1 MAERLFATQLNISEF
16 EELIIMASKAS
27 LTTELISQTESYD
40 GIRAGIVHLEDVLK
54 SPSYQATIEGPG
66 STTQLDDGQ
75 IVDWPTKART
85 VLILGLNHPEKDSRL
100 DWWERGDSWGNRR
113 LREIS
118 EFLKQW
124 FRKEYDLD
132 AQPLPYH
139 VEKGGLFL
147 KDAAVLSG
155 IGIIGRNNL
164 LLHPE
169 WGPRIRLRSILL
181 EGDLQTTEALE
192 GFSPC
197 ETCKGFCQKACPM
210 KAFPQEKYSRPIC
223 RKQMNA
229 DVENKVPDGEI
240 GENGKRNL
248 VIKYCRACELSC
260 PVGA

>member
-1 MAERLFATQLNISEF
+1 MTLKS
-16 EELIIMASKAS
+16 S
-27 LTTELISQTESYD
+27 LTTEIISQAQSYD
-40 GIRAGIVHLEDVLK
+40 GIRAGIVRLNDVLK
-54 SPSYQATIEGPG
+54 GYSYQAALDDSG
-66 STTQLDDGQ
+66 SQGQLDDGQ
-75 IVDWPTKART
+75 IVDWPKEART
-85 VLILGLNHPEKDSRL
+85 VLILGLNHPEKDPRL
-100 DWWERGDSWGNRR
+100 DWLERGDTWGNRR

-118 EFLKQW
+118 ELLKQW
-124 FRKEYDLD
+124 FRKEYGLD

-139 VEKGGLFL
+139 VAKGGLFL

-181 EGDLQTTEALE
+181 EGDFQSTKVLE

-197 ETCKGFCQKACPM
+197 ETCEGFCQKACPM
-210 KAFPQEKYSRPIC
+210 IAFPQEKYRRPIC
-223 RKQMNA
+223 RKQIIAN
-229 DVENKVPDGEI
+229 VENKVPDGEI

>member
-1 MAERLFATQLNISEF
+1 MG
-16 EELIIMASKAS
+16 SKAS
-27 LTTELISQTESYD
+27 LTTEVISQAESYD
-40 GIRAGIVHLEDVLK
+40 GIRAGIVRLEDVLK
-54 SPSYQATIEGPG
+54 GPSYHATPEGPRI
-66 STTQLDDGQ
+66 TTQLDDGQ
-75 IVDWPTKART
+75 IVDWPTEAQT
-85 VLILGLNHPEKDSRL
+85 VLLLGLNHPEKDPRL
-100 DWWERGDSWGNRR
+100 DYWEQGDTGGNRR

-118 EFLKQW
+118 ELLKQW
-124 FRKEYDLD
+124 LREKYDLA

-139 VEKGGLFL
+139 VEKSGLFL

-181 EGDLQTTEALE
+181 EGDLQTTEALK

-197 ETCKGFCQKACPM
+197 ESCEVFCQKACPIN
-210 KAFPQEKYSRPIC
+210 AFPQGKYSRPIC

-240 GENGKRNL
+240 GENGKRNW

>member
-1 MAERLFATQLNISEF
+1 LT
-16 EELIIMASKAS
+16 SKAS
-27 LTTELISQTESYD
+27 LTTEVILQAESYD
-40 GIRAGIVHLEDVLK
+40 GIRAGIVLLKDVLK
-54 SPSYQATIEGPG
+54 GPSYQATPDGPG
-66 STTQLDDGQ
+66 NTIELDYEQ
-75 IVDWPTKART
+75 IVNWPKEART
-85 VLILGLNHPEKDSRL
+85 VLILGLNHPEKYPRL
-100 DWWERGDSWGNRR
+100 DWWERGETWGNRR

-118 EFLKQW
+118 ELLKQW
-124 FRKEYDLD
+124 LRKEYGLD
-132 AQPLPYH
+132 SQPLPYH

-169 WGPRIRLRSILL
+169 WGPRIRFRSILL
-181 EGDLQTTEALE
+181 EGDFQSTEALE
-192 GFSPC
+192 GFTPC
-197 ETCKGFCQKACPM
+197 ETCEGFCQKACPV
-210 KAFPQEKYSRPIC
+210 KAFPQKIYRRPNC
-223 RKQMNA
+223 RKQINA

>member
-1 MAERLFATQLNISEF
+1 MT
-16 EELIIMASKAS
+16 SKAS
-27 LTTELISQTESYD
+27 LTTEVISQAESYD
-40 GIRAGIVHLEDVLK
+40 GIRAGIVRLKDVLK
-54 SPSYQATIEGPG
+54 GHSYQATLEG
-66 STTQLDDGQ
+66 SRSRHLLDDVSQ
-75 IVDWPTKART
+75 IVDWPKEAQI
-85 VLILGLNHPEKDSRL
+85 VLILGLNHPEKNPRL
-100 DWWERGDSWGNRR
+100 DYWERGDTWGNRR

-118 EFLKQW
+118 ESMKQW
-124 FRKEYDLD
+124 LREKYDLA

-169 WGPRIRLRSILL
+169 WGPRIRLRSILI
-181 EGDLQTTEALE
+181 EGDFQTTEVLE
-192 GFSPC
+192 GFTPC
-197 ETCKGFCQKACPM
+197 ETCEEFCQKACPK
-210 KAFPQEKYSRPIC
+210 KAFPQGKYSRPIC
-223 RKQMNA
+223 YKQINA